1 MAKRG
6 NLFQSH
12 NPVMNERALQGEVQ
26 SKSDGLIMQ
35 DKMTVQ
41 GAINKS
47 LILFVLLLLTSA
59 FAYMNPSNL
68 FFYGGM
74 FGGLGIVILS
84 VFKREWSPFLA
95 PMYAAVEGLFVGSI
109 TAMYASFMDG
119 IIFNAVSLTFA
130 LLFLMLFLYKMR
142 IIKVTEKFR
151 SGVIMATGAVFVVY
165 LASWILGMFGVS
177 LPFLHEGGAIGIGI
191 SLVIIAIASLN
202 LLLDFDFF
210 EKGEKAGAPAYM
222 EWFAGMGLLITL
234 VWLYVEI
241 LRLLSYLS
249 SD

>member
-1 MAKRG
+1 
-6 NLFQSH
+6 
-12 NPVMNERALQGEVQ
+12 MNERALQGSQ
-26 SKSDGLIMQ
+26 SAGADGLIYQ
-35 DKMTVQ
+35 EKMTVQ

-47 LILFVLLLLTSA
+47 MILFVILLLTSA
-59 FAYMNPSNL
+59 YSYMNPSTL
-68 FFYGGM
+68 FFYGGL
-74 FGGLGIVILS
+74 FGGLGIVLFS
-84 VFKREWSPFLA
+84 VFKKEWSPYLA
-95 PMYAAVEGLFVGSI
+95 PMYAAVEGLFVGSV
-109 TAMYASFMDG
+109 TAMYASLMDG

-130 LLFLMLFLYKMR
+130 LLFLMLFLYKME

-151 SGVIMATGAVFVVY
+151 SGVIMATGAVVVVY
-165 LASWILGMFGVS
+165 LVSWILGMFGVN
-177 LPFLHEGGAIGIGI
+177 LPFLHEGGLMGIGI

-210 EKGEKAGAPAYM
+210 EKGAQAGAPAYM

-234 VWLYVEI
+234 VWLYIEI

>member
-1 MAKRG
+1 MARR

-12 NPVMNERALQGEVQ
+12 NPVMNEKALQGSRTQE
-26 SKSDGLIMQ
+26 GPITYTE
-35 DKMTVQ
+35 KMTVQ

-47 LILFVLLLLTSA
+47 FILFALLLVTAIFGYQTASMPLTI
-59 FAYMNPSNL
+59 
-68 FFYGGM
+68 GGAI
-74 FGGLGIVILS
+74 GGLIVVLVA
-84 VFKREWSPFLA
+84 VFKKEWSPFLA
-95 PMYAAVEGLFVGSI
+95 PMYAALEGLFVGGI
-109 TAMYASFMDG
+109 TAMYAAAFEG

-130 LLFLMLFLYKMR
+130 LLFLMLFLYKME

-151 SGVIMATGAVFVVY
+151 SGVIMATGAVLIVY
-165 LASWILGMFGVS
+165 LASWILGMFGIADM
-177 LPFLHEGGAIGIGI
+177 PFLHDGGMLSIGI
-191 SLVIIAIASLN
+191 SIVIIGIASLN

-210 EKGEKAGAPAYM
+210 EKGEQHGAPAYM

-241 LRLLSYLS
+241 LRLLSYLQ